1 MLRWMLREG
10 RTRRMI
16 ELGKQYSIWI
26 PGEPTPK
33 STQKPPNSPSA
44 YWIVQN
50 VSKYKR
56 LKETWAYQKLVA
68 EYAMAE
74 RCPEFEK
81 DDPIK
86 LSAVIRKS
94 GHKTGDRKNI
104 IAAVEDGLQF
114 GGFIPDDRQVVDT
127 GEIHTVFKVGKDSAG
142 VLVTLELSP
151 YVKDLEWLAGWLQ
164 SKKKA
169 IVYQEKLN
177 VR

>member
-1 MLRWMLREG
+1 MV
-10 RTRRMI
+10 
-16 ELGKQYSIWI
+16 ELGVQYQIWI
-26 PGEPTPK
+26 PGEPVSK
-33 STQKPPNSPSA
+33 STMKPPNSPNA

-50 VSKYKR
+50 APRYKR
-56 LKETWAYQKLVA
+56 LKDTWAYQKLVA
-68 EYAMAE
+68 EYAMAAG
-74 RCPEFEK
+74 CPTFEK

-104 IAAVEDGLQF
+104 IAGIEDGLQF
-114 GGFIPDDRQVVDT
+114 GGFIPDDRQVTDT

-151 YVKDLEWLAGWLQ
+151 YIKDFEWLAGWLQ

-169 IVYQEKLN
+169 VEYRRRLN

>member
-1 MLRWMLREG
+1 
-10 RTRRMI
+10 MI
-16 ELGKQYSIWI
+16 EFGKQYQIWV

-33 STQKPPNSPSA
+33 TTMKPPNSPNA
-44 YWIVQN
+44 YWIVRQLA
-50 VSKYKR
+50 KYAP
-56 LKETWAYQKLVA
+56 LKKTWAYQKTVA

-74 RCPEFEK
+74 GCPIFEK

-86 LSAVIRKS
+86 LSAIIRKS

-104 IAAVEDGLQF
+104 IAGVEDGLQF

-127 GEIHTVFKVGKDSAG
+127 GEIHMVFKVGKDSAG

-151 YVKDLEWLAGWLQ
+151 YIRDLEWLTGWLQ

-169 IVYQEKLN
+169 IAYQEKYN
-177 VR
+177 VYTA